1 MENLIATLL
10 ANEMAQDRAEAT
22 CQGST
27 YAIEIIESMREEVAE
42 GEDIQDVLS
51 QYDLELDDAIDLF

>member
-10 ANEMAQDRAEAT
+10 ANETAQDRAE
-22 CQGST
+22 
-27 YAIEIIESMREEVAE
+27 AIEIIESMQEEVAE

-51 QYDLELDDAIDLF
+51 QYDLDFDDAIDLFRFKPYCH

>member
-10 ANEMAQDRAEAT
+10 ANEMVQDRAE
-22 CQGST
+22 
-27 YAIEIIESMREEVAE
+27 AIEIIESMREEVAE

-51 QYDLELDDAIDLF
+51 QYDLELDDAIDLL

>member
-10 ANEMAQDRAEAT
+10 ANETAQDRAE
-22 CQGST
+22 
-27 YAIEIIESMREEVAE
+27 AIEIIESMREEVAE

-51 QYDLELDDAIDLF
+51 LWDLNLDDAIDLLLV